1 MEIDIRPDDTEVL
14 LDEGFCTAGGGGGG
28 IRAFWEHVPCCDMNL
43 Y

>member
-14 LDEGFCTAGGGGGG
+14 LDEGFCTVRQGQGASEPP
-28 IRAFWEHVPCCDMNL
+28 WEHVPCCDMNL